1 MRTYAVIALAISS
14 SMVYHMLLKMTP
26 EGVHPTLS
34 LTVTYATAALVC
46 GVLLLFVPPK
56 TGVADALKQLNWA
69 SCVLALALVG
79 LEMGFLLAYRA
90 GWRLGIAAV
99 VVTVTVA
106 VLTVPIGALVF
117 KEKTS
122 LVNVAGVLV
131 AAIGLA
137 MMVVKG

>member
-1 MRTYAVIALAISS
+1 VRHYAAIALAISS
-14 SMVYHMLLKMTP
+14 SMVYHMLLKVTP
-26 EGVHPTLS
+26 EGVHPVLS

-46 GVLLLFVPPK
+46 GALLLFVPPEV
-56 TGVADALKQLNWA
+56 GVADAIKQLNWA
-69 SCVLALALVG
+69 SYVLALALVG
-79 LEMGFLLAYRA
+79 LEMGFLLAYRG

-106 VLTVPIGALVF
+106 VLAVPIGVLVF

-131 AAIGLA
+131 AVIGLA
-137 MMVVKG
+137 MMNAKG

>member
-34 LTVTYATAALVC
+34 LTVTYATAALV
-46 GVLLLFVPPK
+46 
-56 TGVADALKQLNWA
+56 
-69 SCVLALALVG
+69 
-79 LEMGFLLAYRA
+79 
-90 GWRLGIAAV
+90 
-99 VVTVTVA
+99 
-106 VLTVPIGALVF
+106 F